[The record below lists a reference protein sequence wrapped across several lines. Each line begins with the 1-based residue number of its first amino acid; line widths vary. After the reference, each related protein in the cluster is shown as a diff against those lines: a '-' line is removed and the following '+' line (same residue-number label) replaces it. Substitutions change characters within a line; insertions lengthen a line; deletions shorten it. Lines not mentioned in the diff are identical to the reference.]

1 MKTIL
6 LTGADGGIGS
16 AIKETLETAG
26 NEVIPITRADAD
38 LSSYSDIEK
47 LEQKISAEGTKID
60 WIVCAHGYIDTETD
74 LEKQSVEA
82 IETTFKINSLSLIY
96 IAKYFLKDLNQ
107 GGGMIFLSSSAGVE
121 ANGRTAAYSASKA
134 AVNNL
139 AQGLARNR
147 SEFSFISICPGPTNT
162 QMRERLAHDSSTKQS
177 PALIADI
184 AHKIISEESAYKSGD
199 IVSIKDGEE
208 KLVSGI

>member
-16 AIKETLETAG
+16 AIKEALETAG
-26 NEVIPITRADAD
+26 NKVISVTRADAD

-47 LEQKISAEGTKID
+47 LEQKIASEGTKLD

-82 IETTFKINSLSLIY
+82 IEATFKINSLSLVY
-96 IAKYFLKDLNQ
+96 LAKYFLKDLSQ
-107 GGGMIFLSSSAGVE
+107 GGGMIFLSSSAGVD

-134 AVNNL
+134 AVNSL
-139 AQGLARNR
+139 TQGLARNR
-147 SEFSFISICPGPTNT
+147 SELSFISICPGATNT
-162 QMRERLAHDSSTKQS
+162 PMRERVAHDAATKQS
-177 PALIADI
+177 PKLIADI
-184 AHKIISEESAYKSGD
+184 AQKIISGESGYKSGD
-199 IVSIKDGEE
+199 IISIKDSTE
-208 KLVSGI
+208 KLILSI